1 MKLFLEKMNEGKLN
15 ERKILLEVDMT
26 NSNNQHV
33 KPVETKIESNFYLKK
48 TKEEIPTC
56 IRPCE
61 DGFLSSLISP

>member
-1 MKLFLEKMNEGKLN
+1 MNEGKLN

-48 TKEEIPTC
+48 SK
-56 IRPCE
+56 RK
-61 DGFLSSLISP
+61 FLHAFDLVRTAPYLH